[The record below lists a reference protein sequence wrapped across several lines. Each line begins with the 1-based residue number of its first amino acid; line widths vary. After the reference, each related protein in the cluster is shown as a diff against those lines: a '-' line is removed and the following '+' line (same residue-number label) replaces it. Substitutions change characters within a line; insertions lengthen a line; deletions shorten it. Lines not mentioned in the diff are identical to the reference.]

1 MATGGRSREIPN
13 LPMDGNKVIGYREA
27 MTLSVQPK
35 KMVIVGSGAIG
46 IEFAYFYNS
55 IGTEV
60 TIVEYLKNILPV
72 EDTDISSTL
81 ARSFRKRGVKIMTQA
96 EVTKVDKKGEGCKV
110 SVSTKKGEEILECD
124 IVLSAVGLTT
134 NLEDLGIES
143 QGIMTEKGKVMVDEY
158 YATNISGIYAI
169 GDIVQGQTLAHVAS
183 AEGIICV

>member
-1 MATGGRSREIPN
+1 MRPKNIILATGGRARELPN
-13 LPMDGNKVIGYREA
+13 LPIDGNKVIGYREA

-60 TIVEYLKNILPV
+60 TIVEYLQNILPL
-72 EDTDISSTL
+72 EDTDISLTL
-81 ARSFRKRGVKIMTQA
+81 ARSFKKKGIKIMTQA

-110 SVSTKKGEEILECD
+110 IVNTKKGEEILECD

-134 NLEDLGIES
+134 NLEDLGL
-143 QGIMTEKGKVMVDEY
+143 EKAKGSLLKKVK
-158 YATNISGIYAI
+158 
-169 GDIVQGQTLAHVAS
+169 LW
-183 AEGIICV
+183 